1 MTVLTDK
8 QAYEAMFYF
17 LDQRYQKLKDGALAS
32 LLGDM
37 STLSDGCPAD
47 PAVENYWR
55 KAVEFALNNNVAS
68 KLELT
73 PKEK

>member
-17 LDQRYQKLKDGALAS
+17 LDQRYEKIKENALAS

-37 STLSDGCPAD
+37 STLSDGGPAD
-47 PAVENYWR
+47 PAIENNWR
-55 KAVEFALNNNVAS
+55 KAIEFALNDGVAS
-68 KLELT
+68 RLQFMQ
-73 PKEK
+73 KEK

>member
-1 MTVLTDK
+1 MAVLTEQ

-17 LDQRYQKLKDGALAS
+17 LDQRYQKLKEGALAS

-37 STLSDGCPAD
+37 STLSDGGPAD
-47 PAVENYWR
+47 SAIENYWR
-55 KAVEFALNNNVAS
+55 KAVGFALSEGVAS
-68 KLELT
+68 RLQFV

>member
-17 LDQRYQKLKDGALAS
+17 LDHRYQKLKESALAS

-37 STLSDGCPAD
+37 STLSDGGPAD
-47 PAVENYWR
+47 PAIENYWQ
-55 KAVEFALNNNVAS
+55 KAIEFALSDGVAS
-68 KLELT
+68 RLQFV